1 MLTGVAFGSPR
12 ITGPI
17 PYAWVFVVVFLA
29 LIALIFFRVY
39 GGGIRSG
46 RQAGHHSRR
55 RTAHKSG
62 HGTAHTSGQATAH
75 TSGQATAH
83 TPGHK
88 SEHGTAAGASHAP
101 ERGGNHGHRATA
113 SRRRPKRP

>member
-46 RQAGHHSRR
+46 RQAGHHSRPP
-55 RTAHKSG
+55 
-62 HGTAHTSGQATAH
+62 TAH

-101 ERGGNHGHRATA
+101 ERGGNQGHRATA